1 MYNYAKEK
9 LILFIKET
17 FDINDDKVKH
27 KLQHTF
33 YVVDNAEYLS
43 KKLGLSAEEIEL
55 AKLIALF
62 HDFGRFYEARDYQS
76 FREDLHKMDH
86 ATLGVKLLFN
96 DNLIKSFIDNRK
108 YDGIMKKAI
117 ENHSKYILDTSNM
130 TKDEILHCKII
141 RDADKLDSFRAKTV
155 SDVYTMA
162 NITRKDIEYSV
173 ISAKIYNDFMNEKT
187 ILSKDRKTGLDIW
200 VSYIAFIFGFYFK
213 ESLEVVRNKDYINIL
228 VDRFNY
234 KNSVAKIQMEDI
246 RNKANN
252 YIKQNCDK

>member
-76 FREDLHKMDH
+76 FREDLHKM
-86 ATLGVKLLFN
+86 GSCN
-96 DNLIKSFIDNRK
+96 
-108 YDGIMKKAI
+108 
-117 ENHSKYILDTSNM
+117 
-130 TKDEILHCKII
+130 
-141 RDADKLDSFRAKTV
+141 FR
-155 SDVYTMA
+155 
-162 NITRKDIEYSV
+162 
-173 ISAKIYNDFMNEKT
+173 
-187 ILSKDRKTGLDIW
+187 
-200 VSYIAFIFGFYFK
+200 
-213 ESLEVVRNKDYINIL
+213 
-228 VDRFNY
+228 
-234 KNSVAKIQMEDI
+234 
-246 RNKANN
+246 
-252 YIKQNCDK
+252 C